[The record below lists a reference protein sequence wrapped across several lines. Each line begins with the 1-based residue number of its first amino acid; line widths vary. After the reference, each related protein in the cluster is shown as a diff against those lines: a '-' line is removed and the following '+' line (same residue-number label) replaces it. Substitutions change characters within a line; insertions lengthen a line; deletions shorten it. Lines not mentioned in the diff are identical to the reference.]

1 MSIRKQTLLAVL
13 ICGVVGMAAAEEL
26 RGPGF
31 TDHGGSSDRSRVQPG
46 KSDPLPF
53 GAGKAGVRFIND
65 GQWSNS
71 INLENGPVQRIN
83 RKYGG
88 NPING
93 NNPYADVANPT
104 ANPKYLTLHDVVPIL
119 GNWFI
124 NPRLGQVWY
133 EKRHNNTEVYSV
145 RQMANSAI
153 PAAPKFGGLV
163 IAKVP
168 GMGGSNGNV
177 FFGEWAPRAGNPPQ
191 NSTDLNMADGKRTVW
206 YVGDSPAK
214 NLGNLQIASADYHVV
229 GINKHTPG
237 KNDFYTGQVKA
248 EFGSKGVM
256 SGSISRGDDKLSF
269 DHTKIN
275 LKEGTFSSKNSA
287 NKEGIEG
294 RFYGAD
300 AAALAGYATRG
311 NGVGDDVA
319 FGGKRFA
326 TSPKK

>member
-1 MSIRKQTLLAVL
+1 MSMRKQTLLAAVL
-13 ICGVVGMAAAEEL
+13 CGVFGVAVADSGQNDGM
-26 RGPGF
+26 
-31 TDHGGSSDRSRVQPG
+31 GGTSNRQAVRTNKSDR
-46 KSDPLPF
+46 LPF
-53 GAGKAGVRFIND
+53 GAGQAGLSFNA
-65 GQWSNS
+65 GNGFSTT
-71 INLENGPVQRIN
+71 INLEKGPVQHIRA
-83 RKYGG
+83 KY
-88 NPING
+88 NDRNQTPIPING
-93 NNPYADVANPT
+93 TDPYANVDGTRNPH
-104 ANPKYLTLHDVVPIL
+104 YLTLKDVKPVI
-119 GNWFI
+119 GWFY
-124 NPRLGQVWY
+124 NPPLGQVWY
-133 EKRHNNTEVYSV
+133 ENRAHNTEVYSV
-145 RQMANSAI
+145 RQMANPAI

-177 FFGEWAPRAGNPPQ
+177 FFGEWAPRKGNPPQ

-206 YVGDSPAK
+206 FVGDNPAK

-319 FGGKRFA
+319 FGGKRFSS
-326 TSPKK
+326 TPK